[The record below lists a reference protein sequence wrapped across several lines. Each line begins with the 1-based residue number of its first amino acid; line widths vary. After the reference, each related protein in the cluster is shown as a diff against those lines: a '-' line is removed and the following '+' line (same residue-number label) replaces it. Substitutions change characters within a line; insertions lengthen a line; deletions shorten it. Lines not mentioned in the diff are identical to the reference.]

1 MAKKL
6 MKYCMQYFIK
16 VDEISSIDETFH
28 RVLTMAKYCIYCVF
42 VKKCWFLDTGL
53 DSGLTNEEN
62 GQWRREIQPLQQA
75 TALIEQ
81 RRGGNRTGNLQEI
94 RNKLTEYIS
103 GVGAVGWQD
112 NYL

>member
-1 MAKKL
+1 MAAKFRIL
-6 MKYCMQYFIK
+6 LRPI
-16 VDEISSIDETFH
+16 ETSHEVSDAIVKAILCLHNFLLEYSPPGKRH
-28 RVLTMAKYCIYCVF
+28 PREMADF
-42 VKKCWFLDTGL
+42 
-53 DSGLTNEEN
+53 GLTNEEN
-62 GQWRREIQPLQQA
+62 GQWRREIQPLPQA

-81 RRGGNRTGNLQEI
+81 RRGGNRTGNSHEI